1 MLKKI
6 LLIIGLFLIVLC
18 MATLMLS
25 CVSHY
30 HPSAFQ
36 RNSFLKLEKTLNV
49 IACSDAKQSCI
60 PINKWGSTASGA
72 IIKNRF
78 DGSYALTAAHVCD
91 DNKVK
96 KFINSFFIK
105 NHPELQV
112 QYNLDFKAITI
123 DGKEYVAKVVA
134 QDIEND
140 ICVLWLEDCYNEAIP
155 LSPSG
160 PVPGDRAYNT
170 AAPLGI
176 FAVGM
181 VPLQEGIFNGDSKNK
196 AFYSVPAIGGSSGSP
211 IMNHKG
217 ELIGMIHSTYRSF
230 NHLSLSPTYKDLSEF
245 INNET
250 QKHIGVHMIDIY
262 MKHLIKLKK
271 ALTTEKLLL
280 QSQ

>member
-1 MLKKI
+1 MFIITII
-6 LLIIGLFLIVLC
+6 LVLIC
-18 MATLMLS
+18 MSILTIS
-25 CVSHY
+25 CAPQYKTTVFKRS
-30 HPSAFQ
+30 
-36 RNSFLKLEKTLNV
+36 SFLKLEKKLNV
-49 IACSDAKQSCI
+49 IACSDQEQMCKSV
-60 PINKWGSTASGA
+60 NKWGSTASGA
-72 IIKNRF
+72 IIKNQF

-96 KFINSFFIK
+96 KFINSFFDK
-105 NHPELQV
+105 NHPDLKV

-140 ICVLWLEDCYNEAIP
+140 ICVLWLEGCYNEAIP
-155 LSPSG
+155 LAPSG
-160 PVPGDRAYNT
+160 PSPGDRVYNT

-181 VPLQEGIFNGDSKNK
+181 APLQEGIFNGEAKNK

-230 NHLSLSPTYKDLSEF
+230 NHLSLSPTYKDLSGF
-245 INNET
+245 INDET
-250 QKHIGVHMIDIY
+250 RKHIGIHMIDIY
-262 MKHLIKLKK
+262 MKHLIKLKQS
-271 ALTTEKLLL
+271 LTNVK
-280 QSQ
+280 